1 LLNFKDEPEEVLGVR
16 PLCSTY
22 LNREPGEK
30 LRDLSPEMLL
40 RSSMVVK
47 VRKKFADSIR
57 KLAGRVEVS
66 HEKFD

>member
-1 LLNFKDEPEEVLGVR
+1 LLNFKDEPEEVLDVR

-40 RSSMVVK
+40 RSSMVVSI
-47 VRKKFADSIR
+47 REIFADSIR
-57 KLAGRVEVS
+57 KLAANVEMTY
-66 HEKFD
+66 ERFD

>member
-1 LLNFKDEPEEVLGVR
+1 LLNFKDEPEEVLDVG

-40 RSSMVVK
+40 RSSMVVS
-47 VRKKFADSIR
+47 VREMFADSIR
-57 KLAGRVEVS
+57 KLAGRVEV
-66 HEKFD
+66 F